1 MEEERKSFNY
11 ASEMKKEYPASKAV
25 ANDGPRRPED
35 VPLKRRDVKDKDDTI
50 SNNKDLKNALKIGS

>member
-1 MEEERKSFNY
+1 MKERITSIE
-11 ASEMKKEYPASKAV
+11 SKK